1 MSDPGKRPPP
11 GRRGLPL
18 LGETLSFARNP
29 FGFIDD
35 RLAAHGRTFRTNV
48 LGRESVVMAGPDAA
62 GQFIDTNDVIRADSM
77 PPHIQEL
84 FGGKSLPLLDGDEH
98 RQRKLAVMRGFSRP
112 ALTAYVPILQ
122 AATEQAFARWSTAG
136 EFGWLAE
143 LKRLS
148 MEAICTA
155 VIGMTPG
162 PEMDQLSRDY
172 GVVTD
177 GFATLP
183 IRLPGTAYSKALAA
197 RDRILAVLA
206 KHVRSRR
213 SAPTGDGL
221 SRILDPVAGGPA
233 ISDDHAVLELH
244 HIVIAGYIVFAELGE
259 LVRRLPHHPEVRRRM
274 AAEIAAVAPAALSLD
289 ALAGMLYLAQV
300 VDEVKRLCPV
310 VPAIF
315 GRARHD
321 FSFDGFTIPAGWMV
335 MWPVTPS
342 HVAHGAYTNPTAF
355 DPDRFSPDRAEQTR
369 HPHAFA
375 PQGAGAPIGHKCPGL
390 DFATCLMSVFAIVLV
405 RGYRYELADNT
416 FELTYDKTPPEPK
429 DGLRATV
436 MGGSVIEPPAARRD

>member
-1 MSDPGKRPPP
+1 MSDNGNRPPP

-18 LGETLSFARNP
+18 VGETLAFARNP
-29 FGFIDD
+29 FGFIDE

-48 LGRESVVMAGPDAA
+48 LGRESVVIAGPDAA
-62 GQFIDTNDVIRADSM
+62 GQFIDTADVIREDSM

-84 FGGKSLPLLDGDEH
+84 FGGQSLPLLDGDEH

-112 ALTAYVPILQ
+112 ALSAYVPILEGRHRTGFR
-122 AATEQAFARWSTAG
+122 AVVGAG

-148 MEAICTA
+148 IEAICTT

-162 PEMDQLSRDY
+162 AEMDQLCRDY

-183 IRLPGTAYSKALAA
+183 IRLPGTAYSEGAGGA
-197 RDRILAVLA
+197 RSDPG
-206 KHVRSRR
+206 RR
-213 SAPTGDGL
+213 WPLTCAPGAQRRPMTACRA
-221 SRILDPVAGGPA
+221 SSQPAPAGPA
-233 ISDDHAVLELH
+233 ICRRARRARAAPHRD
-244 HIVIAGYIVFAELGE
+244 
-259 LVRRLPHHPEVRRRM
+259 RRLHRLRRAGRTG
-274 AAEIAAVAPAALSLD
+274 APPSRPPRCAPAAGRARSPRPP
-289 ALAGMLYLAQV
+289 GRRCRWRRWPRMPYLAQV

-321 FSFDGFTIPAGWMV
+321 FEFDGFTIPAGWMV

-342 HVAHGAYTNPTAF
+342 HVAHGVYTNPAAF
-355 DPDRFSPDRAEQTR
+355 DPDRFSPERAEHTR
-369 HPHAFA
+369 HEHAFV
-375 PQGAGAPIGHKCPGL
+375 PQGAGTPLGHKCPGL
-390 DFATCLMSVFAIVLV
+390 DFATCFMAVFAVVLL
-405 RGYRYELADNT
+405 RGYNYELASGRSAMAT
-416 FELTYDKTPPEPK
+416 GKTPPEPK

-436 MGGSVIEPPAARRD
+436 TKNAAAT